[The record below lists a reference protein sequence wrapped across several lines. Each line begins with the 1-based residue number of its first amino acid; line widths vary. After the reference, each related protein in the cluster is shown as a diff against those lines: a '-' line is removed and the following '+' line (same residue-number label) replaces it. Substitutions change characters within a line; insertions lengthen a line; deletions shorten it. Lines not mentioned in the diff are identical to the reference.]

1 MAKYAYEIAATI
13 PPDDATKWAEGT
25 PIDWANES
33 TIISRDVVYKGV
45 PADGD
50 PPKLDRLYVE
60 NGVVV
65 VRDRLAKAGVRLAMV
80 LNPVA
85 K

>member
-1 MAKYAYEIAATI
+1 MPHLAS
-13 PPDDATKWAEGT
+13 

-33 TIISRDVVYKGV
+33 IAVGRDVVYTGI

-65 VRDRLAKAGVRLAMV
+65 VRDRLAKAGVRLAAV
-80 LNPVA
+80 LNRVA